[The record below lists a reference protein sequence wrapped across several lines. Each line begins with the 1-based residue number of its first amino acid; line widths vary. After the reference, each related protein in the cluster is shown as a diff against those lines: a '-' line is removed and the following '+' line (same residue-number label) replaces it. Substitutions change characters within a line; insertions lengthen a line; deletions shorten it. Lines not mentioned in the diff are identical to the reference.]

1 MIFPDKSKFEAYM
14 DILNRSRT
22 VGAHTRSVSLDD
34 EILYGVAFEFFENS
48 LIEY

>member
-1 MIFPDKSKFEAYM
+1 M
-14 DILNRSRT
+14 DAQNIINSLNT
-22 VGAHTRSVSLDD
+22 VSQKLFKSLDD